1 MEDTAQAILIRE
13 ATVADIPQLC
23 DLLTLLF
30 TQEPDFQPNRESQ
43 IAGLS
48 LILKQPDVGRIYC
61 ASRDTLVLGMVSLL
75 YTVSTA
81 EGGPA
86 AWLEDMIVHP
96 AWRDRQLGARLLEF
110 AIEQAR
116 GAGFQRITLLTDS
129 HNHRA
134 IEFYRRAGFTQSSMI
149 PFRLRL

>member
-1 MEDTAQAILIRE
+1 MEGSTQTILIRE

-30 TQEPDFQPNRESQ
+30 TQEADFQPNRESQ

-48 LILKQPDVGRIYC
+48 LILEQPNVGRIYC
-61 ASRDTLVLGMVSLL
+61 ASRDGLVLGMVSLL

-81 EGGPA
+81 EGGRA
-86 AWLEDMIVHP
+86 AWLEDMVVHP
-96 AWRDRQLGARLLEF
+96 AWRDRQVGARLLEF

-116 GAGFQRITLLTDS
+116 EAGFRRITLLTGREND
-129 HNHRA
+129 RA
-134 IEFYRRAGFTQSSMI
+134 IQFYHRAGFVHSSMI
-149 PFRLRL
+149 PLRLKL